1 MPAGRW
7 RADMKQHYFR
17 PGDAVVWVW
26 GKNSNDP
33 GRRVPAVVAYIA
45 SANAGAVRYAIR
57 FNERGQCA
65 RRTVSGNSLEHDA
78 IGASREG
85 LG

>member
-7 RADMKQHYFR
+7 RASVKQKHFR

-33 GRRVPAVVAYIA
+33 GRRVRAVVAYVA
-45 SANAGAVRYAIR
+45 SSTPENTRYAIVW
-57 FNERGQCA
+57 GQFSIVG
-65 RRTVSGNSLEHDA
+65 RRIVSGDSLEYDA
-78 IGASREG
+78 IGG
-85 LG
+85 DL